1 MVSLPFDK
9 RSNHSLRSKVKPI
22 MNEIKKIEDFLS
34 NSRFRPYLDYCGEHE
49 GKALNLYQMNL
60 RLNGAFFPILSM
72 LEVALRNSIDK
83 KMTTSYPL
91 SGEENW
97 IARLKRDIQSG
108 IDNRRLFNTMVRKE
122 LSCNLA

>member
-1 MVSLPFDK
+1 
-9 RSNHSLRSKVKPI
+9 